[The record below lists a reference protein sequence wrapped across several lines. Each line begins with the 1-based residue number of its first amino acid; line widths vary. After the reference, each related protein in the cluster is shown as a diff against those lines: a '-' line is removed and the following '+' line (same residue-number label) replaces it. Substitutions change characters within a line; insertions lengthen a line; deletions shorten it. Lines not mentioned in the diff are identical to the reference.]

1 LKLDELTKWVQMLG
15 GYKHYLGAYKIKHS
29 NIIELHFVPCEV
41 YQPLIDTCQGR
52 N

>member
-1 LKLDELTKWVQMLG
+1 MKMHELTAWVQMLQ

-29 NIIELHFVPCEV
+29 NIIELHFVPCAV
-41 YQPLIDTCQGR
+41 YQPVIDTCQGR